1 MNHLDEQ
8 QHTPELTLTP
18 QAWAHGGHTV
28 ARTDEGRVVF
38 VRHADVGE
46 QVRVRLTEHDPQAKF
61 WRGDVTEVL
70 TASEHR
76 RQSHPWAAADTVLC
90 AARGQKPVGGAEL
103 GHLDLHRQRQ
113 IKTEVLN
120 ELLGGIGGLPAGELD
135 RLQPSV
141 EALPGEHPLG
151 LQWRT
156 RAHFA
161 VDHNGCI
168 AMHPHRSDDLVAVED
183 FPLMVPALSALD
195 LAQVDL
201 RGVARVDL
209 AAPSGG
215 SGPLVLVTPG
225 AADDPDLPEHL
236 MNGLITHLQR
246 VSPEASV
253 VLGPA
258 EGSRGTASV
267 LMGRGHTEE
276 RLDGLAWRVSAGGF
290 WQIHRQAPAT
300 LLHRITQAAA
310 VQHGDTVLDLY
321 SGAGLFT
328 AALAQAAGPSG
339 GVVAIEGSPVTS
351 ADAAATF
358 AQVPQ
363 VEVVRGDVEQRLAQ
377 IWPDRVRAPRKRPRT
392 GAARGRRGGRGADLQ
407 AGGHGKFTGRAAP
420 DVVVL
425 DPPRSGA
432 GKPVVDAI
440 HALAPERVVY
450 LSCDPATL
458 ARDLA
463 RFTHHGWQIQSVTG
477 FDLYPNTHHMETLV
491 VLTR

>member
-1 MNHLDEQ
+1 MNHLNEQ
-8 QHTPELTLTP
+8 HHTPELTLTP
-18 QAWAHGGHTV
+18 HAWAHGGHTV

-38 VRHADVGE
+38 IRHADVGE
-46 QVRVRLTEHDPQAKF
+46 KVRVHLTEHDSQAKF
-61 WRGDVTEVL
+61 WRGDAVEVL
-70 TASEHR
+70 EASEHR
-76 RQSHPWAAADTVLC
+76 RRKHPWEAADAVLC

-103 GHLDLHRQRQ
+103 GHLELHRQRQ

-120 ELLGGIGGLPAGELD
+120 ELLGGIGGLTADELD

-141 EALPGEHPLG
+141 EALPQEHPLG

-161 VDHNGCI
+161 VDQNGRI
-168 AMHPHRSDDLVAVED
+168 AMHPHRSDDLVPVQD
-183 FPLMVPALSALD
+183 FPLMVPALSDLD

-201 RGVARVDL
+201 GGVARVDL

-225 AADDPDLPEHL
+225 AADDPRLLDHL
-236 MNGLITHLQR
+236 MDGLVAHLQR

-253 VLGPA
+253 VLGVA
-258 EGSRGTASV
+258 EGSRGSASV

-276 RLDGLAWRVSAGGF
+276 QVDGLTWRVSAGGF

-310 VQHGDTVLDLY
+310 VQPGETVLDLY
-321 SGAGLFT
+321 AGAGLFT
-328 AALAQAAGPSG
+328 AALAQDAGTPG
-339 GVVAIEGSPVTS
+339 HVVAIEGSPVTS
-351 ADAAATF
+351 ADAAATC
-358 AQVPQ
+358 AQMPH

-377 IWPDRVRAPRKRPRT
+377 IWPDRVRAPRRRPGK
-392 GAARGRRGGRGADLQ
+392 GAARGRRGGRGGDLRT
-407 AGGHGKFTGRAAP
+407 GGHGKLAGRATP

-440 HALAPERVVY
+440 HAVAPQRVVY

-463 RFTHHGWQIQSVTG
+463 RFGHHGWQIQSVTG